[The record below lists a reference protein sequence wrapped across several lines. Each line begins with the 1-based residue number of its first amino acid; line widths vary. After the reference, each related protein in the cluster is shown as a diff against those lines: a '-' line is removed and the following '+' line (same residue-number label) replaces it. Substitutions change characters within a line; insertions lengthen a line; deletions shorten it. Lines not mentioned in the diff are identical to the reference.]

1 MTKDYLKINLRYM
14 VKIVGL
20 KELRENMDK
29 YVRDVGKGTDY
40 VVVRRS
46 KPLFRMVAPMESEQW
61 ETVVDFTKIKKGG
74 VSVKE
79 ILSCL

>member
-1 MTKDYLKINLRYM
+1 M

-29 YVRDVGKGTDY
+29 YVRDVGIGNDY

-46 KPLFRMVAPMESEQW
+46 KPLFRMVAPLEDENW
-61 ETVVDFTKIKKGG
+61 ETVVDFTKVKKGG
-74 VSVKE
+74 VSIKDL
-79 ILSCL
+79 LSRL

>member
-1 MTKDYLKINLRYM
+1 MYM

-20 KELRENMDK
+20 KDLRENMDK

-46 KPLFRMVAPMESEQW
+46 KPLFRMVAPLQEENW
-61 ETVVDFTKIKKGG
+61 ETVIDFTKIKKGG
-74 VSVKE
+74 VNIKE
-79 ILSCL
+79 LLARL